1 MVKSK
6 KITPQ
11 SVLTGTVLRII
22 LVSFLFMVVVP
33 LLWTIM
39 QSFKTSQEFF
49 ADTWALPSAFEF
61 TNYSTAWKKANMSAF
76 FFNSIYVTLISTAFL
91 MLLAVPTS
99 YCLARFKF
107 FGSELIMLAMTLG
120 LFIQPSYILV
130 PLFLLVAKMNLLNNL
145 TALSLI
151 YAVIQLP
158 FSIFILTGFIKG
170 VSREYEE
177 AAEIDGCTRLQTI
190 RHVVLPMIKPGM
202 LTVLIFNFMGFWNEY
217 AMAFT
222 LLTDPNKQT
231 LPVGLQNLM
240 EVQRFSTDWG
250 ALFAGMVI
258 VIIPTVIVYAFLNKK
273 LTEAVNVGGLKG

>member
-1 MVKSK
+1 MVKNK
-6 KITPQ
+6 KLTPLNLL
-11 SVLTGTVLRII
+11 SASII
-22 LVSFLFMVVVP
+22 RVILIAFLFMVLVP

-49 ADTWALPSAFEF
+49 ANPWALPSDLNIN
-61 TNYSTAWKKANMSAF
+61 NYANAWNKANMSGY
-76 FFNSIYVTLISTAFL
+76 FFNSVYVTMASTIFL
-91 MLLAVPTS
+91 MILSVPTS

-107 FGSELIMLAMTLG
+107 KGCELIMLAMTLG
-120 LFIQPSYILV
+120 LFIQPTYILV
-130 PLFLLVAKMNLLNNL
+130 PLFLLVNKLGLLNNL

-177 AAEIDGCTRLQTI
+177 AAEIDGCNRHQTI
-190 RHVVLPMIKPGM
+190 RHVVLPMIKPGV

-217 AMAFT
+217 VMAFT
-222 LLTDPNKQT
+222 LLHDETKKT

-240 EVQRFSTDWG
+240 EIQRYSTDWG

-258 VIIPTVIVYAFLNKK
+258 VIIPT
-273 LTEAVNVGGLKG
+273 

>member
-1 MVKSK
+1 MVKDNK
-6 KITPQ
+6 LTPNNI
-11 SVLTGTVLRII
+11 LTGTILRII
-22 LVSFLFMVVVP
+22 LIAFLFMVVVP

-49 ADTWALPSAFEF
+49 SDPWALPSSYSM
-61 TNYSTAWKKANMSAF
+61 TNYLSAWNKANMSAYF
-76 FFNSIYVTLISTAFL
+76 MNSVYVTIASTVFL
-91 MLLAVPTS
+91 MILAIPTS
-99 YCLARFKF
+99 YCLARYKF
-107 FGSELIMLAMTLG
+107 FGCEFIMLAMTLG

-130 PLFLLVAKMNLLNNL
+130 PLFLLVAKLNLLNNL

-151 YAVIQLP
+151 YAIIQLP
-158 FSIFILTGFIKG
+158 FAIFILTGFIKG

-190 RHVVLPMIKPGM
+190 RHVVLPLIKPGVI
-202 LTVLIFNFMGFWNEY
+202 TVLIFNFMGFWNEY

-222 LLTDPNKQT
+222 LLLQDDKKT

-258 VIIPTVIVYAFLNKK
+258 VIIPTVVIYAFLNKK

>member
-1 MVKSK
+1 MRKYK
-6 KITPQ
+6 NLTPINIM
-11 SVLTGTVLRII
+11 SASFLRLI
-22 LVSFLFMVVVP
+22 LIAFLFMVVVP

-49 ADTWALPSAFEF
+49 TNAWALPSSFNL
-61 TNYSTAWKKANMSAF
+61 TNYISAWNKANMSGY
-76 FFNSIYVTLISTAFL
+76 FFNSVYVTIVSTIFL
-91 MLLAVPTS
+91 MILSIPTS

-107 FGSELIMLAMTLG
+107 KGCEIIMLAMTLG
-120 LFIQPSYILV
+120 LFIQPTYILV
-130 PLFLLVAKMNLLNNL
+130 PLFLLVNKLNLLNNL

-170 VSREYEE
+170 VSKEYEE
-177 AAEIDGCTRLQTI
+177 AAEIDGCSRIQTI
-190 RHVVLPMIKPGM
+190 RHVVLPLIRPGV

-222 LLTDPNKQT
+222 LLIDDSKKT

-258 VIIPTVIVYAFLNKK
+258 VIIPTVLVYAVLNKK

>member
-1 MVKSK
+1 MVKNN
-6 KITPQ
+6 KITPK
-11 SVLTGTVLRII
+11 SIFTGAILRVI
-22 LVSFLFMVVVP
+22 LVSFLFMVLVP
-33 LLWTIM
+33 LLWTVM
-39 QSFKTSQEFF
+39 QSFKSSQEFF
-49 ADTWALPSAFEF
+49 ADPWALPGALNMKNYISAW
-61 TNYSTAWKKANMSAF
+61 NKANMSGYF
-76 FFNSIYVTLISTAFL
+76 LNSVYVTLASTVFL
-91 MLLAVPTS
+91 MLFSVPCS

-107 FGSELIMLAMTLG
+107 FGGELIMLAMTLG
-120 LFIQPSYILV
+120 LFIQPTYILV
-130 PLFLLVAKMNLLNNL
+130 PLFLLVAKLNLLNNL

-151 YAVIQLP
+151 YAIIQLP

-190 RHVVLPMIKPGM
+190 RHVVLPMIKPGV

-222 LLTDPNKQT
+222 LLTMDEKKT

>member
-1 MVKSK
+1 MVKNK
-6 KITPQ
+6 KITPLSIV
-11 SVLTGTVLRII
+11 SVSTIRVI
-22 LVSFLFMVVVP
+22 LIVFLFMVLVP

-49 ADTWALPSAFEF
+49 ANPWALPDVFNINNY
-61 TNYSTAWKKANMSAF
+61 TNAWNKANMSGYF
-76 FFNSIYVTLISTAFL
+76 LNSVYVTIISTIFL
-91 MLLAVPTS
+91 MILSVPIS

-107 FGSELIMLAMTLG
+107 RGCELIMLAMTLG
-120 LFIQPSYILV
+120 LFIQPTYILV
-130 PLFLLVAKMNLLNNL
+130 PLFLLVNKLGLLNNL

-158 FSIFILTGFIKG
+158 FAIFILTGFIKG

-190 RHVVLPMIKPGM
+190 RHVVLPMIKPGV

-222 LLTDPNKQT
+222 LLHDDAKKT

-240 EVQRFSTDWG
+240 EIQRYSTDWG

-258 VIIPTVIVYAFLNKK
+258 VIIPTVIVYALLNKK
-273 LTEAVNVGGLKG
+273 LTESVNVGGLKG

>member
-1 MVKSK
+1 MVKSN
-6 KITPQ
+6 KITVK
-11 SVLTGTVLRII
+11 SVTTGTILRII
-22 LVSFLFMVVVP
+22 LVSFLFMVLVP
-33 LLWTIM
+33 LLWTLM

-49 ADTWALPSAFEF
+49 ADPWALPSVIDA
-61 TNYSTAWKKANMSAF
+61 TNYTSAWNKANMSGY
-76 FFNSIYVTLISTAFL
+76 FFNSVYVTLLSTAFM
-91 MLLAVPTS
+91 MLLAIPTS

-107 FGSELIMLAMTLG
+107 FGCELIMLAMTLG
-120 LFIQPSYILV
+120 LFIQPTYILV
-130 PLFLLVAKMNLLNNL
+130 PLFLLAAKLNLLNNL
-145 TALSLI
+145 TGLSLI

-190 RHVVLPMIKPGM
+190 RHVVLPMIKPGV

-222 LLTDPNKQT
+222 LLTDDTKKT

>member
-1 MVKSK
+1 MVKSN
-6 KITPQ
+6 KITVG
-11 SVLTGTVLRII
+11 SVFTGTVTRII
-22 LVSFLFMVVVP
+22 LISFLFMVVVP
-33 LLWTIM
+33 ILWTVM

-49 ADTWALPSAFEF
+49 ADPWALPSSFGM
-61 TNYSTAWKKANMSAF
+61 TNYLSAWNKANMSGY
-76 FFNSIYVTLISTAFL
+76 FFNSVYVTLVSTAFM
-91 MLLAVPTS
+91 MLLAIPTS

-107 FGSELIMLAMTLG
+107 FGCEAIMLAMTLG
-120 LFIQPSYILV
+120 LFIQPTYILV
-130 PLFLLVAKMNLLNNL
+130 PLFLLAAKLNLLNNL
-145 TALSLI
+145 TGLSLI

-177 AAEIDGCTRLQTI
+177 AAEIDGCNRLQTI
-190 RHVVLPMIKPGM
+190 RHVILPLIKPGII
-202 LTVLIFNFMGFWNEY
+202 TVLIFNFMGFWNEY

-222 LLTDPNKQT
+222 LLTDDSKKT

-258 VIIPTVIVYAFLNKK
+258 VIIPTVIIYIFLNKK
-273 LTEAVNVGGLKG
+273 LTESVNVGGIKG

>member
-1 MVKSK
+1 MVRDNKFTVK
-6 KITPQ
+6 N
-11 SVLTGTVLRII
+11 VFTGAVLRII
-22 LVSFLFMVVVP
+22 LISFLFMVLVP
-33 LLWTIM
+33 LLWTVM

-49 ADTWALPSAFEF
+49 ADPWALPGAYNM
-61 TNYSTAWKKANMSAF
+61 TNYISAWNKANMSGY
-76 FFNSIYVTLISTAFL
+76 FFNSVYVTLVSTLFL
-91 MLLAVPTS
+91 MLLAVPCS

-107 FGSELIMLAMTLG
+107 FGAELIMLAMTLG
-120 LFIQPSYILV
+120 LFIQPTYILV
-130 PLFLLVAKMNLLNNL
+130 PLFLLVAKLNLLNNL

-151 YAVIQLP
+151 YSVIQLP
-158 FSIFILTGFIKG
+158 FAIFILTGFIKG
-170 VSREYEE
+170 VSKEYEE
-177 AAEIDGCTRLQTI
+177 AAVIDGCTRLQTI
-190 RHVVLPMIKPGM
+190 RHVVLPMIKPGV

-222 LLTDPNKQT
+222 LLTDDTKKT

-258 VIIPTVIVYAFLNKK
+258 VIIPTVIVYALLNKK

>member
-1 MVKSK
+1 MVKSN
-6 KITPQ
+6 KITPK
-11 SVLTGTVLRII
+11 SVLTGAVLRII
-22 LVSFLFMVVVP
+22 LIAFLFMVVVP

-39 QSFKTSQEFF
+39 QSFKTSKEFF
-49 ADTWALPSAFEF
+49 ADPWALPGAFNF
-61 TNYSTAWKKANMSAF
+61 TNYVSAWEKANMSAF
-76 FFNSIYVTLISTAFL
+76 FFNSIYVTLVSTGFL

-107 FGSELIMLAMTLG
+107 FGGELIMLAMTLG
-120 LFIQPSYILV
+120 LFIQPTYIVV
-130 PLFLLVAKMNLLNNL
+130 PLFLLVAKLNLLNNL
-145 TALSLI
+145 TALGLI
-151 YAVIQLP
+151 YAIIQLP

-170 VSREYEE
+170 VSKEYEE

-222 LLTDPNKQT
+222 LLTLPEKQT

>member
-1 MVKSK
+1 MVKSN
-6 KITPQ
+6 KITVKSACTQ
-11 SVLTGTVLRII
+11 TVLRII
-22 LVSFLFMVVVP
+22 LISFLLMVVVP
-33 LLWTIM
+33 ILWTIM

-49 ADTWALPSAFEF
+49 SDPWALPSSFDFANY
-61 TNYSTAWKKANMSAF
+61 TNAWNKANMSAYF
-76 FFNSIYVTLISTAFL
+76 LNSVYVTLMSTAFM

-107 FGSELIMLAMTLG
+107 FGCEIIMLAMTLG
-120 LFIQPSYILV
+120 LFIQPTYILV
-130 PLFLLVAKMNLLNNL
+130 PLFLLAAKLNLLNNL
-145 TALSLI
+145 TGLSLI

-177 AAEIDGCTRLQTI
+177 AAEIDGCNRLQII
-190 RHVVLPMIKPGM
+190 RHVILPLIKPGVI
-202 LTVLIFNFMGFWNEY
+202 TVLIFNFMGFWNEY

-222 LLTDPNKQT
+222 LLTVDDKKT

-258 VIIPTVIVYAFLNKK
+258 VIIPTIIIYIFLNKK
-273 LTEAVNVGGLKG
+273 LTESVNVGGIKG

>member
-1 MVKSK
+1 MVRDNKITVKSVC
-6 KITPQ
+6 TQ
-11 SVLTGTVLRII
+11 TVLRII
-22 LVSFLFMVVVP
+22 LISFLFMVVVP
-33 LLWTIM
+33 ILWTIM

-49 ADTWALPSAFEF
+49 SDPWALPSVFNL
-61 TNYSTAWKKANMSAF
+61 TNYVNAWNKANMSAYF
-76 FFNSIYVTLISTAFL
+76 LNSVYVTFMSTAFM
-91 MLLAVPTS
+91 MLLAIPTS

-120 LFIQPSYILV
+120 LFIQPTYILV
-130 PLFLLVAKMNLLNNL
+130 PLFLLAAKLNLLNNL
-145 TALSLI
+145 TGLSLI

-190 RHVVLPMIKPGM
+190 RHVILPLIRPGVI
-202 LTVLIFNFMGFWNEY
+202 TVLIFNFMGFWNEY

-222 LLTDPNKQT
+222 LLTIDEKKT

-258 VIIPTVIVYAFLNKK
+258 VIIPTIIIYIFLNKK
-273 LTEAVNVGGLKG
+273 LTESVNVGGIKG

>member
-1 MVKSK
+1 MVKGN
-6 KITPQ
+6 KITVK
-11 SVLTGTVLRII
+11 SIFTGTVIRII
-22 LVSFLFMVVVP
+22 LISFLFMVVVP
-33 LLWTIM
+33 LLWTVM

-49 ADTWALPSAFEF
+49 QDPWALPSAFKL
-61 TNYSTAWKKANMSAF
+61 TNYTSAWNKANMSGY
-76 FFNSIYVTLISTAFL
+76 FFNSVYVTLVSTAFM
-91 MLLAVPTS
+91 MLLAIPSS

-107 FGSELIMLAMTLG
+107 FGCEIIMLAMTLG
-120 LFIQPSYILV
+120 LFIQPTYILV
-130 PLFLLVAKMNLLNNL
+130 PLFLLAAKLNLLNNL
-145 TALSLI
+145 TGLSLI

-177 AAEIDGCTRLQTI
+177 AAEIDGCNRIQTI
-190 RHVVLPMIKPGM
+190 RHVVLPLIKPGVI
-202 LTVLIFNFMGFWNEY
+202 TVLIFNFMGFWNEY

-222 LLTDPNKQT
+222 LLTDDTKKT

-258 VIIPTVIVYAFLNKK
+258 VIIPTVIIYIFLNKK
-273 LTEAVNVGGLKG
+273 LTEAVNVGGIKG

>member
-1 MVKSK
+1 MVKDNK
-6 KITPQ
+6 LTPKNIF
-11 SVLTGTVLRII
+11 TGTVIRII
-22 LVSFLFMVVVP
+22 LIAFLFMVVVP
-33 LLWTIM
+33 LLWTVM

-49 ADTWALPSAFEF
+49 SDPWALPSSYSM
-61 TNYSTAWKKANMSAF
+61 TNYISAWNKANMSSYF
-76 FFNSIYVTLISTAFL
+76 MNSVYVTLASTAFL
-91 MLLAVPTS
+91 MLLAVPCA

-107 FGSELIMLAMTLG
+107 FGCELIMLAMTLG

-130 PLFLLVAKMNLLNNL
+130 PLFLLVAKLNLLNNL

-151 YAVIQLP
+151 YAIIQLP

-170 VSREYEE
+170 VSKEYEE

-190 RHVVLPMIKPGM
+190 RHVVLPLIKPGVI
-202 LTVLIFNFMGFWNEY
+202 TVLIFNFMGFWNEY

-222 LLTDPNKQT
+222 LLLQDEKKT

>member
-11 SVLTGTVLRII
+11 SVLTGTILRII
-22 LVSFLFMVVVP
+22 LIGFLFMVVVP
-33 LLWTIM
+33 LLWTVM

-49 ADTWALPSAFEF
+49 ADPWAWPSAFEL
-61 TNYSTAWKKANMSAF
+61 TNYTNAWEKANMSAY
-76 FFNSIYVTLISTAFL
+76 FFNSVYVTLVSTAFL

-130 PLFLLVAKMNLLNNL
+130 PLFLLVAKLNLLNNL

-222 LLTDPNKQT
+222 LLTMDEKKT

>member
-1 MVKSK
+1 
-6 KITPQ
+6 
-11 SVLTGTVLRII
+11 
-22 LVSFLFMVVVP
+22 MVVVP
-33 LLWTIM
+33 LLWTVM

-49 ADTWALPSAFEF
+49 ADPWALPGAFNFNNYASAWE
-61 TNYSTAWKKANMSAF
+61 KANMSAYF
-76 FFNSIYVTLISTAFL
+76 MNSVYVTLVSTAFL
-91 MLLAVPTS
+91 MILAVPTS

-107 FGSELIMLAMTLG
+107 FGGELIMLAMTLG
-120 LFIQPSYILV
+120 LFIQPAYILV
-130 PLFLLVAKMNLLNNL
+130 PLFLLVAKLNLLNNL

-151 YAVIQLP
+151 YAIIQLP

-170 VSREYEE
+170 VSKEYEE

-222 LLTDPNKQT
+222 LLTMDNKKT

>member
-1 MVKSK
+1 MVKNK
-6 KITPQ
+6 KMTPL
-11 SVLTGTVLRII
+11 SIVSISTIRVI
-22 LVSFLFMVVVP
+22 LIVFLFIVLVP

-49 ADTWALPSAFEF
+49 ADPWALPSVFNINNY
-61 TNYSTAWKKANMSAF
+61 TNAWNKANMSGYF
-76 FFNSIYVTLISTAFL
+76 LNSVYVTIISTIFL
-91 MLLAVPTS
+91 MMLSVPTS

-107 FGSELIMLAMTLG
+107 RGCELIMLAMTLG
-120 LFIQPSYILV
+120 LFIQPTYILV
-130 PLFLLVAKMNLLNNL
+130 PLFLLVNKLGLLNNL

-158 FSIFILTGFIKG
+158 FAIFILTGFIKG

-177 AAEIDGCTRLQTI
+177 AAEIDGCTRIQTI
-190 RHVVLPMIKPGM
+190 RHVVIPMIKPGV

-222 LLTDPNKQT
+222 LLHDDAKKT

-240 EVQRFSTDWG
+240 EIQRYSTDWG

-258 VIIPTVIVYAFLNKK
+258 VIIPTVIVYALLNKK
-273 LTEAVNVGGLKG
+273 LTESVNVGGLKG